1 MPALTAIRNVLYN
14 HENVR
19 SCIKQPPPSPPLDAS
34 RSDGAGRSAASARL
48 ALRFDRNQS
57 RFTRDAREKILVAL
71 GSRDRDRCAKPAD
84 EQLAA
89 TDEDR
94 RQHPRDEKGPTAGNG
109 SVHIRGA
116 ER

>member
-34 RSDGAGRSAASARL
+34 RSDGAGRPAASPRV

-57 RFTRDAREKILVAL
+57 RFTRDAREKIFIAL
-71 GSRDRDRCAKPAD
+71 GSRDRYRRAKPAD

-94 RQHPRDEKGPTAGNG
+94 RQHSRDEKGAAAWNG
-109 SVHIRGA
+109 SVHVRGA
-116 ER
+116 E